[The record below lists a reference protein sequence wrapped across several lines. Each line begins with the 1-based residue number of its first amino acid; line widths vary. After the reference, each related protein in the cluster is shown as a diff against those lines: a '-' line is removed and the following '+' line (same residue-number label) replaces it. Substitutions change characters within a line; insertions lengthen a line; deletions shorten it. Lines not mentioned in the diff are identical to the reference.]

1 MHILQR
7 KGHHLIIFFYFQE
20 SNVSNIQSNDGF
32 TKYRNQTISILP
44 VARAKITSSQ
54 KHGVSRTLSSKT
66 DNLKQ
71 LFSSDGKFQ

>member
-32 TKYRNQTISILP
+32 TKYWNQTISILP
-44 VARAKITSSQ
+44 VARVKITS
-54 KHGVSRTLSSKT
+54 SRTLSSKT